1 MKELHRVLKP
11 GGRAFIY
18 LYGKGGIFWNTKAYE
33 TSNEKYSNGVYYRCS
48 KKLWMPSRRT
58 IFVDSWYVPVEEHI
72 DKKKLE
78 NWFKKIKLVLQN
90 IKAKK
95 TELEYYENKYKNFHE
110 LFGNGELRYTIQKND

>member
-1 MKELHRVLKP
+1 MRQVMRNIPMEYTIDVLKNF
-11 GGRAFIY
+11 G
-18 LYGKGGIFWNTKAYE
+18 
-33 TSNEKYSNGVYYRCS
+33 
-48 KKLWMPSRRT
+48 MPSRRT

-78 NWFKKIKLVLQN
+78 NWFKKNKISFTKYK
-90 IKAKK
+90 KAKK